1 MLANFYSYLNMFS
14 EILHT
19 IYTLLIEHV
28 QGTYH
33 KQLINMIHTLL
44 TEHGQGTFYKQLI
57 NMIHML
63 VEFKMHIS
71 LINQDRFLTDSKW
84 FF

>member
-33 KQLINMIHTLL
+33 KQLINMIH
-44 TEHGQGTFYKQLI
+44 
-57 NMIHML
+57 ML
-63 VEFKMHIS
+63 VKFKMHIS
-71 LINQDRFLTDSKW
+71 LINQDRFLTDSKSL
-84 FF
+84 F